1 MSEPDRLVE
10 GADVG
15 GDDAADRSLRPRS
28 LDQFVGQQ
36 PVRDQLEI
44 FLQAARARSEALEH
58 VLLAGPPG
66 LGKSTL
72 AHIVA
77 NEMEGRL
84 VTISGPA
91 LDKKGDLV
99 AILTDLGE
107 RDVLFID
114 EVHRLSAAVEETLY
128 AAMEDGVIDI
138 MMGQG
143 PGARSLRLTLQPF
156 TLVGAT
162 TRASMLTKPLRDRF
176 GIPLR
181 LEHYDDDD
189 LARIVRRSAGILEI
203 ELDDGAAD
211 EIARR
216 SRGTPRI
223 ANRLLRRARDYA
235 EVRADGDLTRAVASG
250 ALDLLGVDAAGL
262 DRLDRELLRTIAETF
277 LGGPVGLSTLSDA
290 IGEDKGTIEEVY
302 EPYLLQRGLLQ
313 RTPRGRVITRLG
325 RSHLG
330 LADTPDAGPSSLFS

>member
-1 MSEPDRLVE
+1 MSDPDRLIE
-10 GADVG
+10 PADAG
-15 GDDAADRSLRPRS
+15 GDDAADRSLRPRT

-36 PVRDQLEI
+36 PVRDQLAI

-114 EVHRLSAAVEETLY
+114 EVHRLSATVEETLY
-128 AAMEDGVIDI
+128 PAMEDGVIDI

-203 ELDDGAAD
+203 ALDDAA
-211 EIARR
+211 AVR
-216 SRGTPRI
+216 SRGARAAHRGSPTACSGARATTPRCEPAAI
-223 ANRLLRRARDYA
+223 SRARLRRAPS
-235 EVRADGDLTRAVASG
+235 TCWAS
-250 ALDLLGVDAAGL
+250 
-262 DRLDRELLRTIAETF
+262 
-277 LGGPVGLSTLSDA
+277 
-290 IGEDKGTIEEVY
+290 
-302 EPYLLQRGLLQ
+302 
-313 RTPRGRVITRLG
+313 TPRGSTASTASSCARSPRPSWAAPSASRPSRTRLARTRA
-325 RSHLG
+325 RSRTSTSRTCCS
-330 LADTPDAGPSSLFS
+330 AASCNERRAGA